1 MKMEKMEMRTS
12 KPYKTMKSILKIK
25 TNSFLETYKKNL
37 FSEAMWK
44 VEVEGFPP
52 FYMDGSS
59 AGEVKMALKKKLK
72 KPKEIKSIER
82 IQKTDWKKNVLG
94 RISGKDGKDDKDD
107 EETNESENQVKR
119 WIKEETLTDD
129 LLVDAIKNV
138 MKERIK
144 NG

>member
-1 MKMEKMEMRTS
+1 MAMRTS

-52 FYMDGSS
+52 FYMDGNS
-59 AGEVKMALKKKLK
+59 AGEVKMVLKKKIR
-72 KPKEIKSIER
+72 KPKEIISIER
-82 IQKTDWKKNVLG
+82 VQKSDWRKNVMD
-94 RISGKDGKDDKDD
+94 RIAGKEID
-107 EETNESENQVKR
+107 ESEGQVKQ
-119 WIKEETLTDD
+119 WIEEDSLTDD

-138 MKERIK
+138 MKERIN

>member
-1 MKMEKMEMRTS
+1 MKIS
-12 KPYKTMKSILKIK
+12 KQQKTMKSILKVK
-25 TNSFLETYKKNL
+25 TQSFLDNYKKNL

-72 KPKEIKSIER
+72 RPKEIISIER
-82 IQKTDWKKNVLG
+82 IQKADWKKNVMD
-94 RISGKDGKDDKDD
+94 RIAGKEID
-107 EETNESENQVKR
+107 ESEEQVKQ
-119 WIKEETLTDD
+119 WIKEDSLTDD

>member
-1 MKMEKMEMRTS
+1 MEMRTS

-25 TNSFLETYKKNL
+25 TQSFLDNYKKDIFQN
-37 FSEAMWK
+37 M
-44 VEVEGFPP
+44 
-52 FYMDGSS
+52 
-59 AGEVKMALKKKLK
+59 LKKTEL
-72 KPKEIKSIER
+72 
-82 IQKTDWKKNVLG
+82 DVV
-94 RISGKDGKDDKDD
+94 
-107 EETNESENQVKR
+107 NESDKQVKQ

>member
-1 MKMEKMEMRTS
+1 MRTS

-25 TNSFLETYKKNL
+25 TDSFLETYKKNL

-82 IQKTDWKKNVLG
+82 IQKTAWKKDVLG
-94 RISGKDGKDDKDD
+94 RISGKDQEEPDDAN
-107 EETNESENQVKR
+107 EEQVKQ
-119 WIKEETLTDD
+119 WIKEDSLTDN

-138 MKERIK
+138 MRERIK

>member
-1 MKMEKMEMRTS
+1 MEMRTS
-12 KPYKTMKSILKIK
+12 KPYKTMKSILKVK
-25 TNSFLETYKKNL
+25 TQSFLDNYKKNL

-72 KPKEIKSIER
+72 KPKEIISIER
-82 IQKTDWKKNVLG
+82 IQKTDWKKNVLD
-94 RISGKDGKDDKDD
+94 RISGKEID
-107 EETNESENQVKR
+107 ESENQVTQ

-138 MKERIK
+138 MNERIK

>member
-1 MKMEKMEMRTS
+1 MTKMEMRTS
-12 KPYKTMKSILKIK
+12 KPYKTMKSILKVK
-25 TNSFLETYKKNL
+25 TQSFLDSYKKNL

-52 FYMDGSS
+52 FYMDGNS
-59 AGEVKMALKKKLK
+59 AGEVKMVLKKKIR

-82 IQKTDWKKNVLG
+82 VQKSDWRKNVMD
-94 RISGKDGKDDKDD
+94 RIAGKEID
-107 EETNESENQVKR
+107 ESEEQVKQ
-119 WIKEETLTDD
+119 WIKEDSLTDD
-129 LLVDAIKNV
+129 LLIDAIKNV

>member
-1 MKMEKMEMRTS
+1 MTKMGMRNS
-12 KPYKTMKSILKIK
+12 KPYKTMKSILKVK
-25 TNSFLETYKKNL
+25 TQSFLDSYKKNL

-52 FYMDGSS
+52 FYMDGNSS
-59 AGEVKMALKKKLK
+59 SEVKMVLKKKLK
-72 KPKEIKSIER
+72 RPKEIKSIKR
-82 IQKTDWKKNVLG
+82 IQKTDWKKNVMD
-94 RISGKDGKDDKDD
+94 RIAGKEIPVD
-107 EETNESENQVKR
+107 ENEEQVKQ

-144 NG
+144 HG

>member
-1 MKMEKMEMRTS
+1 MKMKMKTS
-12 KPYKTMKSILKIK
+12 KPCKTMKSILKVK
-25 TNSFLETYKKNL
+25 TQSFLENYKKNL

-52 FYMDGSS
+52 FYMDATS
-59 AGEVKMALKKKLK
+59 AGEVKMILRKKLK

-82 IQKTDWKKNVLG
+82 IQKTDWKKDVLG
-94 RISGKDGKDDKDD
+94 RISGKDKDNEDD
-107 EETNESENQVKR
+107 EETNESDRQVKQ

-138 MKERIK
+138 MEERIK

>member
-1 MKMEKMEMRTS
+1 MEMRTS
-12 KPYKTMKSILKIK
+12 KPYKTIKSILKVK
-25 TNSFLETYKKNL
+25 TQSFLDSYKKNL

-44 VEVEGFPP
+44 VEVDGFPP
-52 FYMDGSS
+52 FYMDGNS
-59 AGEVKMALKKKLK
+59 AGEVKMVLKKKIR

-82 IQKTDWKKNVLG
+82 VQKSDWRKNVMD
-94 RISGKDGKDDKDD
+94 RIAGKEID
-107 EETNESENQVKR
+107 ESEEQVKQ
-119 WIKEETLTDD
+119 WIKDKTLTDD

>member
-1 MKMEKMEMRTS
+1 MKTS
-12 KPYKTMKSILKIK
+12 KPCKTMKSILKVK
-25 TNSFLETYKKNL
+25 TQSFLENYKKNL

-52 FYMDGSS
+52 FYMDATS
-59 AGEVKMALKKKLK
+59 AGEVKMILRKKLK

-82 IQKTDWKKNVLG
+82 IQKTGWKKDVLG
-94 RISGKDGKDDKDD
+94 RISGKDKDDKDD
-107 EETNESENQVKR
+107 KETNESDRQVKQ
-119 WIKEETLTDD
+119 WIKEETITDD

-138 MKERIK
+138 MEERIK

>member
-1 MKMEKMEMRTS
+1 MRTS

-25 TNSFLETYKKNL
+25 TDSFLETYKKNL

-82 IQKTDWKKNVLG
+82 IQKTDWKKNVMD
-94 RISGKDGKDDKDD
+94 RISGKEIPVD
-107 EETNESENQVKR
+107 ESEVQVKQ
-119 WIKEETLTDD
+119 WIKEDSLTDD
-129 LLVDAIKNV
+129 LLIDAIKNV

>member
-1 MKMEKMEMRTS
+1 MTKMMEMRNS

-25 TNSFLETYKKNL
+25 TDSFLENYKKNL

-72 KPKEIKSIER
+72 KPKEIISIER
-82 IQKTDWKKNVLG
+82 IQKTDWKKNVMN
-94 RISGKDGKDDKDD
+94 RISGKDQ
-107 EETNESENQVKR
+107 EANVKE
-119 WIKEETLTDD
+119 WIKEGTLTDD

-138 MKERIK
+138 MRERIK

>member
-1 MKMEKMEMRTS
+1 MTKMEMRTS
-12 KPYKTMKSILKIK
+12 KPYKTMKSILKVK
-25 TNSFLETYKKNL
+25 TQSFLDTYKKNL

-52 FYMDGSS
+52 FYMDASS

-72 KPKEIKSIER
+72 RPKEIKSIER
-82 IQKTDWKKNVLG
+82 IQKTDWKKNVMD
-94 RISGKDGKDDKDD
+94 RISGKEIPVD
-107 EETNESENQVKR
+107 ESEEQVKQ
-119 WIKEETLTDD
+119 WIKEDSLTDD
-129 LLVDAIKNV
+129 LLIDAIKNV